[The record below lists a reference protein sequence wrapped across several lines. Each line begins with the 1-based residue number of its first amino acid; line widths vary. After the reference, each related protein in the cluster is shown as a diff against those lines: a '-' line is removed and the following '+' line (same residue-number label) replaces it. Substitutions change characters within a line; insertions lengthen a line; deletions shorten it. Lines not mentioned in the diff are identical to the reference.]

1 MQLFR
6 SASSREAH
14 GSSSYGAFCEKR
26 RSTSFDDTLGELAGA
41 CVAAKSAQEA
51 DNKKAS
57 FWHSRVRIFTKAKKA
72 FLPAIP
78 EKEEGRPSTLKK
90 LLHRL
95 RSKAKDACKPAICS
109 SSLDLQVANGD
120 RSGFVTGE
128 ARSKPNGNQTEK
140 QQRLYSVYPEPLPL
154 RQRPAATPIWERRSV
169 ACPPTLELND
179 LRVTGLR
186 HLPRPQQ
193 ARG

>member
-6 SASSREAH
+6 SASSREAL

-26 RSTSFDDTLGELAGA
+26 RSTSFDDTLGELG
-41 CVAAKSAQEA
+41 CVAANCAQEA
-51 DNKKAS
+51 DNKKKPR
-57 FWHSRVRIFTKAKKA
+57 FWHSRVRIFTKGKKT

-78 EKEEGRPSTLKK
+78 EKEDGRLSTWKK
-90 LLHRL
+90 FLHRL

-128 ARSKPNGNQTEK
+128 GRSKPNGNQTEK
-140 QQRLYSVYPEPLPL
+140 QQRLYSVYPEPLPV

-169 ACPPTLELND
+169 TCPPTLELND